1 MLSFLSILL
10 LASWCFVLSATA
22 FHFPNINN
30 LRVGRTNQQLQYIY
44 QLPHLF
50 SAPAK
55 DSESYNLDAI
65 QDEFIQEQS
74 LKPNN
79 KSYTNKTRK
88 LRNNEA
94 KRRKTV
100 SSSNNNNTGI
110 NKTRSDNVGAN
121 NKKRRS
127 RRSGSKSASTPIE
140 ESSMPPWLSQYEDDN
155 LIGDSYH
162 YNPQQQHTPEND
174 AESLSALS
182 GSKSASTP
190 IEESSMP
197 PWLSQY
203 EDDNLIG
210 DSYHYNPQ
218 QQHISENDAESLSAL
233 TSFADLKDN
242 FDDRKQNNVMTP
254 MQRLQLAMSGIFY
267 HPDTDDKPSAMLLP
281 NAISYFTPL
290 EIKEVLDA
298 IRFASHS
305 NEKLMAGCADF
316 LYLMLTLEE
325 EGMLTNEFLENERW
339 DDDDIDNSSIDDWNA
354 RYRTSTNS
362 RGGVEPHSIMTRDVL
377 IAAAFHYC
385 DCVRAR
391 KAGVYEY
398 VRQAMKAPVE
408 QPVSRELEKM
418 ENNRGRRSSRLDE
431 IQNDEVDESPTSES
445 FVPMTTAITRRR
457 GKSPIERYGKESV
470 DIAAGAA
477 RLKRAEI
484 MVTSVNRR
492 NPIPS
497 NSDAETLRSFLVTL
511 SEDWRGLVIRSAA
524 CLYRLKGIEDL
535 PESNNNS
542 RVVLSTTT
550 MRTARDALR
559 VYAPLAQRLGM
570 QRLKSE
576 LENTA
581 FRILYPRQYSVAS
594 SLYNDDI
601 DEMKAIIQVLSN
613 RIEQLLRSDPVFLD
627 QIDDVAVSS
636 RVKEP
641 YSLWRKMLRFRKQ
654 AAKATK
660 GDDTSTVNSE
670 TLSMRW
676 IPDAIALRVVL
687 RASKT
692 SQYEDDDSLRT
703 REKML
708 CYYALQLISDV
719 WPTSAANKPKDYIQN
734 PKENG
739 YQSLHYTANLVI
751 NGEDWPFE
759 VQIRS
764 EEMHRIA
771 EYGVA
776 AHWDYKLETKAPAL
790 PEVAVT
796 SAANVPILALPA
808 ASNVTDTT
816 VEKLS
821 TRKSETNRQSSKSQ
835 KKGRIESYIE
845 ALTTSRE
852 TLVET
857 NLFVF
862 ISSTES
868 ALDGHL
874 VSIDPST
881 ASIAD
886 VLKKSGVEPGNMTSG
901 IIFRNGAHAKLDD
914 EVYNGD
920 VITVH

>member
-1 MLSFLSILL
+1 MLF

-30 LRVGRTNQQLQYIY
+30 LRVGGTNQLQYFY
-44 QLPHLF
+44 QLPYLF

-88 LRNNEA
+88 LRSNEA
-94 KRRKTV
+94 KRRKSDS
-100 SSSNNNNTGI
+100 SSSNNNN
-110 NKTRSDNVGAN
+110 NAGANN
-121 NKKRRS
+121 NKKRR

-140 ESSMPPWLSQYEDDN
+140 ETSSMPPWLSQYEDDN
-155 LIGDSYH
+155 LIGGSYH
-162 YNPQQQHTPEND
+162 YNPQQQ
-174 AESLSALS
+174 
-182 GSKSASTP
+182 
-190 IEESSMP
+190 
-197 PWLSQY
+197 Q
-203 EDDNLIG
+203 
-210 DSYHYNPQ
+210 
-218 QQHISENDAESLSAL
+218 ISENDAEYLSAL
-233 TSFADLKDN
+233 TSDPKDN

-298 IRFASHS
+298 CRFASHS

-339 DDDDIDNSSIDDWNA
+339 DDDDIDDSSIDDWNA
-354 RYRTSTNS
+354 RYRRGTNS
-362 RGGVEPHSIMTRDVL
+362 RGGIEPHSIMTRDVL

-601 DEMKAIIQVLSN
+601 DEMKAIIQVLSK

-670 TLSMRW
+670 TLSTRW

-790 PEVAVT
+790 PEATSAVN

-808 ASNVTDTT
+808 ASNVTDTN
-816 VEKLS
+816 VEKIS
-821 TRKSETNRQSSKSQ
+821 KRKSETNRQSSKSQ

-886 VLKKSGVEPGNMTSG
+886 VLKKSGVEPGNITSG

>member
-1 MLSFLSILL
+1 MLSFLMILL
-10 LASWCFVLSATA
+10 LVSWWLVLSATA
-22 FHFPNINN
+22 FRFPINN
-30 LRVGRTNQQLQYIY
+30 LKVGGTTNQLQYFNHHSY
-44 QLPHLF
+44 LF

-65 QDEFIQEQS
+65 QDELIQEQS
-74 LKPNN
+74 LKPSN

-88 LRNNEA
+88 LRNNDA
-94 KRRKTV
+94 KRRKID
-100 SSSNNNNTGI
+100 SSSNNKNTGNNVAA
-110 NKTRSDNVGAN
+110 NK
-121 NKKRRS
+121 KKRR
-127 RRSGSKSASTPIE
+127 RRSGSKSPSTPIE
-140 ESSMPPWLSQYEDDN
+140 ESSSMMPPWLSQYEDDD
-155 LIGDSYH
+155 LIGSYH
-162 YNPQQQHTPEND
+162 YPQQQQ
-174 AESLSALS
+174 
-182 GSKSASTP
+182 
-190 IEESSMP
+190 M
-197 PWLSQY
+197 
-203 EDDNLIG
+203 
-210 DSYHYNPQ
+210 
-218 QQHISENDAESLSAL
+218 SENDVESLSAL
-233 TSFADLKDN
+233 TSFADPKDN
-242 FDDRKQNNVMTP
+242 FDGGKQNNVMTP
-254 MQRLQLAMSGIFY
+254 IQRLQLAMSGIFY
-267 HPDTDDKPSAMLLP
+267 HPDDATDKQSPMLLP

-305 NEKLMAGCADF
+305 NEKLMSGCADF

-339 DDDDIDNSSIDDWNA
+339 DDDDIDNSSIDDWDA
-354 RYRTSTNS
+354 RYRERMNS
-362 RGGVEPHSIMTRDVL
+362 RGEGAEPHSIMTRDVL

-398 VRQAMKAPVE
+398 VRQAMKASVE
-408 QPVSRELEKM
+408 QPVWRELEKM
-418 ENNRGRRSSRLDE
+418 ENSRRSLRGHE
-431 IQNDEVDESPTSES
+431 IRNDVAETPSSES
-445 FVPMTTAITRRR
+445 FVPVTTTITRRR
-457 GKSPIERYGKESV
+457 DKSPIERYGKESV

-524 CLYRLKGIEDL
+524 CLYRLKGIVDL
-535 PESNNNS
+535 PESNNS

-601 DEMKAIIQVLSN
+601 DEMKAIIQVLST

-627 QIDDVAVSS
+627 QIDDVTVSS

-692 SQYEDDDSLRT
+692 SQFEDDDSLRT

-719 WPTSAANKPKDYIQN
+719 WPTSAANKPKDYIQY

-776 AHWDYKLETKAPAL
+776 AHWDYKLETKSAAL
-790 PEVAVT
+790 PEATSAVT
-796 SAANVPILALPA
+796 SATNVPILALPA
-808 ASNVTDTT
+808 ASNVTDTN

-821 TRKSETNRQSSKSQ
+821 KRKSETNRQSPTSQ

-862 ISSTES
+862 LSSTES

-874 VSIDPST
+874 VSIDPSF

-886 VLKKSGVEPGNMTSG
+886 VLKKSGVELDNMTSG
-901 IIFRNGAHAKLDD
+901 IIFRNGVHATLDD
-914 EVYNGD
+914 EVSNGD

>member
-22 FHFPNINN
+22 FHFPISN
-30 LRVGRTNQQLQYIY
+30 LRVGGTKQLQHLYH
-44 QLPHLF
+44 LLHLF

-65 QDEFIQEQS
+65 QDEYIQEQS

-100 SSSNNNNTGI
+100 SSSNNNA
-110 NKTRSDNVGAN
+110 GAN

-127 RRSGSKSASTPIE
+127 RRSGSKSTSTPIE
-140 ESSMPPWLSQYEDDN
+140 ESSSMPPWLSQYEDDN
-155 LIGDSYH
+155 LIGGSYH
-162 YNPQQQHTPEND
+162 YPQQQ
-174 AESLSALS
+174 
-182 GSKSASTP
+182 
-190 IEESSMP
+190 
-197 PWLSQY
+197 Q
-203 EDDNLIG
+203 
-210 DSYHYNPQ
+210 
-218 QQHISENDAESLSAL
+218 ISENDAESLSAL
-233 TSFADLKDN
+233 TSFADPKDN
-242 FDDRKQNNVMTP
+242 FDDGKQNNVMTP

-267 HPDTDDKPSAMLLP
+267 HPDAADNKQAMLLP

-339 DDDDIDNSSIDDWNA
+339 DDDDIADSSIDDWNA

-362 RGGVEPHSIMTRDVL
+362 RGGAEPHSIMTRDVL

-398 VRQAMKAPVE
+398 VRQAMKASVE
-408 QPVSRELEKM
+408 QPVWRELEKM
-418 ENNRGRRSSRLDE
+418 ENSNRGRRSSRLDE
-431 IQNDEVDESPTSES
+431 IRNDEEESPSSES
-445 FVPMTTAITRRR
+445 FVPMTTTITRRR

-524 CLYRLKGIEDL
+524 CLYRLKGIVDL

-601 DEMKAIIQVLSN
+601 DEMKAIIQVLST

-670 TLSMRW
+670 TLSTRW

-692 SQYEDDDSLRT
+692 SQYEDDVSLRT

-776 AHWDYKLETKAPAL
+776 AHWDYKLETKAAAL
-790 PEVAVT
+790 PEATAVT
-796 SAANVPILALPA
+796 SAANVPLLALPA
-808 ASNVTDTT
+808 ASNVTDTN

-821 TRKSETNRQSSKSQ
+821 KRKSETNRQSSKSQ

-886 VLKKSGVEPGNMTSG
+886 VLKKSGVEPGNMPSG